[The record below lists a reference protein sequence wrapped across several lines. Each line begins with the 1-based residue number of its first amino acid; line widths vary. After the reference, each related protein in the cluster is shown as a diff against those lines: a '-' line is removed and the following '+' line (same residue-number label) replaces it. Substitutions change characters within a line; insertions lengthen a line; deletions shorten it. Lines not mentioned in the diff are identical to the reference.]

1 MDDLKKIIYSVL
13 SIFVIGI
20 LVWVGIVFVNSCG
33 FDLTC
38 AKASKPIGLTP
49 IPTLIPATLPAASRF
64 LPTPA
69 VEEVVEPAASADGV
83 ARPSNPGGPGEAVDL
98 TGDSAEGAKIFA
110 ANCIPCHG
118 AEGVGGVPN
127 FGSKDGIV
135 PALNPVNP
143 TLKDADYKIFA
154 TNLALFLQHGSTPA
168 GTSPIFQMPAWGD
181 LGTLTQQQ
189 IADVIA
195 YVISLNK

>member
-1 MDDLKKIIYSVL
+1 MDDFKKIIYSVL

-20 LVWVGIVFVNSCG
+20 VVWVGIVFVNSCG

-38 AKASKPIGLTP
+38 AKISKPVGLTP

-64 LPTPA
+64 LPTPS
-69 VEEVVEPAASADGV
+69 VQEVVEPVASADGV

-118 AEGVGGVPN
+118 AEGVGGIAN
-127 FGSKDGIV
+127 FGSTDGVV
-135 PALNPVNP
+135 PALNPIDP
-143 TLKDADYKIFA
+143 TLIDPTYKTYA
-154 TNLALFLQHGSTPA
+154 SNLALFLQHGSKPE
-168 GTSPIFQMPAWGD
+168 GTSPIFVMPAWGD

-195 YVISLNK
+195 YIISLNK

>member
-1 MDDLKKIIYSVL
+1 MDEFRKIIYSVL

-20 LVWVGIVFVNSCG
+20 VVWVSFIFVNSCG

-38 AKASKPIGLTP
+38 VKAKKSVGLTP
-49 IPTLIPATLPAASRF
+49 IPTLIPATLPVASRF

-69 VEEVVEPAASADGV
+69 VEEVVEPAAAADGV

-118 AEGVGGVPN
+118 AEGVGGVVN
-127 FGSKDGIV
+127 FGSTDGTV
-135 PALNPVNP
+135 PALNPIDP
-143 TLKDADYKIFA
+143 TLKDPTYKTYA
-154 TNLALFLQHGSTPA
+154 SNLALFLQHGSKPA
-168 GTSPIFQMPAWGD
+168 GANPIFQMPAWGD
-181 LGTLTQQQ
+181 SGTLTQQQ